1 MLSQEEKRQI
11 LAEETALADAERSEQ
26 RRVAHQQAQAAYRAE
41 VRAAQRA
48 GPTRWGWLLAGLVVW
63 AGASAV
69 FLVFRQPAAPDDLSG
84 GVASSALIERCKH
97 ELLNQLG
104 QLAAQFPADAE
115 AAQQITAN
123 TDGKRWDGWVESS
136 SNFSG
141 RAEFSC
147 QYNPPTDTVE
157 AQIIR

>member
-11 LAEETALADAERSEQ
+11 LAEESALADAEQAERE
-26 RRVAHQQAQAAYRAE
+26 RAVHQQAQVAYRAE

-48 GPTRWGWLLAGLVVW
+48 KPTRWGWLLAALVVW
-63 AGASAV
+63 AGAAAV
-69 FLVFRQPAAPDDLSG
+69 FLISRQPAAPDDLSG
-84 GVASSALIERCKH
+84 GIASSALIDRCKH

-115 AAQQITAN
+115 AAGQISAN

-147 QYNPPTDTVE
+147 QYNPPTNTVD
-157 AQIIR
+157 AQLIR